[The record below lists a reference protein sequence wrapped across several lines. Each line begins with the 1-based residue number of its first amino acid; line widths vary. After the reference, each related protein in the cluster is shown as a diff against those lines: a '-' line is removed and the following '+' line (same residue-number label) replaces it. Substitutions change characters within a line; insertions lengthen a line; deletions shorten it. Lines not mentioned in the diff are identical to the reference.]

1 MNNKLKV
8 IFALTLLA
16 SSISQA
22 SYKIYMPLEQAKSG
36 HLANNSIVFTKNTG
50 VTPPVTNPDPVT
62 PTEPTVPT
70 EPEPTPEPTRKLV
83 AQYSFYQ
90 DTVKWTGYYSADKLS
105 KMYDYPES
113 IIIDKILENG
123 KKYYVSNAAYDCV
136 FTAMVCTMNV
146 PNASGGCGITD
157 KNLSGQKTVLKNK
170 VGPGG
175 NKVCYSSKTEQ
186 IDGKYT
192 TVWPNMQIH
201 DLPK

>member
-1 MNNKLKV
+1 MNNKLKLA
-8 IFALTLLA
+8 FALTIIACSVSNAAYRVYL
-16 SSISQA
+16 
-22 SYKIYMPLEQAKSG
+22 PLEQSNKG
-36 HLANNSIVFTKNTG
+36 HLADNSIVFINKNG
-50 VTPPVTNPDPVT
+50 STPPVTNPE
-62 PTEPTVPT
+62 PTEPTTPTTPT

-90 DTVKWTGYYSADKLS
+90 DTVNWSGYYSADKLS

-113 IIIDKILENG
+113 IIIDKILEDG

-136 FTAMVCTMNV
+136 YTAMVCTMNV
-146 PNASGGCGITD
+146 PNANGGCGITD

-170 VGPGG
+170 ISPGG
-175 NKVCYSSKTEQ
+175 NKICYTSKTEQ